1 MLLLMNIAEMLL
13 LMNISEILLLMN
25 IAVNAA
31 PHEYS

>member
-1 MLLLMNIAEMLL
+1 MNIAEMLL